1 MTAKPAKRLD
11 DETDVEGEA
20 EIPVKNDPTWFSG
33 TYGEAT
39 PEDLARRYAETN
51 PAPLTVGQSAA
62 YAAYQKRLEERFGMA
77 QRLADPEAFAR
88 RAAPNSTPSF
98 PPRPYFAQAMQAPAP
113 KPKRVL
119 GVRPATIAILT
130 LTACALGG
138 AGGYGVA
145 NPGHVKALASSLWST
160 PTVTLQETVIPRKTL
175 QTAKLEVKDIE
186 GAVNSPIALDIEAT
200 PANAESPVALRI
212 SGLPDAAYLTKG
224 TQISAGEW
232 MLKAEDLAQAE
243 LVVPHTSAPQIALEV
258 AALEATTGLPA
269 APSQAMNVT
278 LDMTAVPVPGVPQPK
293 SEPPLPQTNDVRIVP
308 VAAQADQGFNKAQLP
323 PAIPLPLESLNP
335 EVRGLMDKGNGLL
348 ANGDVLAARQFYL
361 KAYGLNAPEAAF
373 GVGQTYDPSVYK
385 QHNIKG
391 LAADPKAAAEWYGK
405 AAAAGFESAQAAI
418 AQLPM
423 QP

>member
-1 MTAKPAKRLD
+1 MTAQPAKRLED
-11 DETDVEGEA
+11 NTEGEGEA
-20 EIPVKNDPTWFSG
+20 DIPAKNDPTWFSG

-39 PEDLARRYAETN
+39 PEDLAERYAQST
-51 PAPLTVGQSAA
+51 PTPITVGQSAA

-88 RAAPNSTPSF
+88 RAAPEPTPRF
-98 PPRPYFAQAMQAPAP
+98 PQRPYYAQAMQTPAP
-113 KPKRVL
+113 KPKLVL

-145 NPGHVKALASSLWST
+145 NPGQVKTLASSLWFT
-160 PTVTLQETVIPRKTL
+160 PTVTFQETVIPKKTL
-175 QTAKLEVKDIE
+175 NTAKLEVKDIE
-186 GAVNSPIALDIEAT
+186 GAVNSPIALDIAAT
-200 PANAESPVALRI
+200 PANADTPVALRI

-224 TQISAGEW
+224 TQIAAGEW

-258 AALEATTGLPA
+258 AALEAATGLPA

-278 LDMTAVPVPGVPQPK
+278 LDMAAVPVPGVPQPK
-293 SEPPLPQTNDVRIVP
+293 SDPQPIADDVRVVP
-308 VAAQADQGFNKAQLP
+308 VAAEADQGFNKAQLP
-323 PAIPLPLESLNP
+323 PAVPLPLESLNP
-335 EVRGLMDKGNGLL
+335 EVRGLMEKGNGLL

-361 KAYGLNAPEAAF
+361 KAFGLNAPEAAF
-373 GVGQTYDPSVYK
+373 GVGQTYDPSVYA
-385 QHNIKG
+385 QHKIKG